1 MCKVKEQARAYHI
14 GDGQPVRWYVMLL
27 PSSHRGMATGLKEE
41 RERRIK
47 HGESVFDYFAPS
59 YVEVKKMK
67 GKLVKT
73 DRPLLYNYVF
83 IRASVDEIFKLKQY
97 LPQYNFLP
105 KVKGEKEDYYP
116 YLSDKAMENLKW
128 IANSYSNVLPV
139 YIPKAE
145 TLVKG
150 DRIRITEGQFKGA
163 EATVVVQPGAGEKDI
178 ITFRAGKNAV
188 IRVVHYGGSGIEIY
202 GAYHRA
208 NPDRRSFILKKGE
221 KLEWDY
227 SIEFEKL

>member
-150 DRIRITEGQFKGA
+150 DRIRITE
-163 EATVVVQPGAGEKDI
+163 
-178 ITFRAGKNAV
+178 AV
-188 IRVVHYGGSGIEIY
+188 EGFL
-202 GAYHRA
+202 RA
-208 NPDRRSFILKKGE
+208 NDDFMIDCAVSDPQFRVMKHQHRDQAAGRFHLCRVFP
-221 KLEWDY
+221 
-227 SIEFEKL
+227 

>member
-1 MCKVKEQARAYHI
+1 MSMCKVKEQARAYHI

-163 EATVVVQPGAGEKDI
+163 EATVVVQPGVRTSQRIAEPSSSRPYSGNRQTVCPEGDSSIRKP
-178 ITFRAGKNAV
+178 AHGNGCHAV
-188 IRVVHYGGSGIEIY
+188 
-202 GAYHRA
+202 
-208 NPDRRSFILKKGE
+208 
-221 KLEWDY
+221 
-227 SIEFEKL
+227 